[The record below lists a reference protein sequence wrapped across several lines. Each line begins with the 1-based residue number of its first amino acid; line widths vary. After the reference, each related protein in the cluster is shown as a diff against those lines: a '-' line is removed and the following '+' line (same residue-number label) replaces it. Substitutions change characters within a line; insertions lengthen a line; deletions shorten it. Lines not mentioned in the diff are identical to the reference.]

1 MMRWS
6 ETETARL
13 LAMWEGHYEVKE
25 IARELARTP
34 KSVSSRI
41 EWLRKTGTRIGRRTR
56 RARAVRLACERS
68 CHPLVRFFYAE
79 MNRQQA
85 SFDEVAAR
93 SGVSEHAL
101 REWGRRVNPRVTSLA
116 AALGALG
123 YEIAPRPIRGLA

>member
-6 ETETARL
+6 ETETSRL
-13 LAMWEGHYEVKE
+13 LAMWGAHYEVKE
-25 IARELARTP
+25 IAIELKRSP
-34 KSVSSRI
+34 KSVASRV
-41 EWLRKTGTRIGRRTR
+41 EWLRKSGRKIARRTR
-56 RARAVRLACERS
+56 RARSVRLACERA